1 MKDGAVV
8 FSYRSKDTF
17 SCEATYSKIKSVD
30 GFIAKDQKLLSS
42 GLILSDWKCLY
53 ADATLYEETYSC
65 RKSGLSLTRGLSI
78 STGIGYHGG
87 TFRYEL
93 LGCGY
98 NLGKD
103 GIKFKIL
110 GNAVGLDFWRWFN

>member
-30 GFIAKDQKLLSS
+30 GFIAKDQKCFSS
-42 GLILSDWKCLY
+42 GLILSTKCLY
-53 ADATLYEETYSC
+53 ADATLLEETYSC

-78 STGIGYHGG
+78 STGMGYHCGI
-87 TFRYEL
+87 FRAEL

-110 GNAVGLDFWRWFN
+110 GNSVGLNFWQWFN